1 MESVVIQLYLWGI
14 DMNANQIAKSITDH
28 LIELDDENEISSESM
43 VKAITM
49 LAAKTMQ
56 QFNVTEVEGGGVKL
70 LLVEVN

>member
-1 MESVVIQLYLWGI
+1 MIQLCLWGI

>member
-1 MESVVIQLYLWGI
+1 MASAVIQLYLWGI

-43 VKAITM
+43 IKAITM

-56 QFNVTEVEGGGVKL
+56 QFDVTEVEGGGVKL

>member
-1 MESVVIQLYLWGI
+1 MVSVVIQLYLWGI

>member
-1 MESVVIQLYLWGI
+1 MASVVIQLYLWGI

-43 VKAITM
+43 IKAITM

>member
-1 MESVVIQLYLWGI
+1 MASVVIQLYLWGI

-28 LIELDDENEISSESM
+28 LIDLDDENEISSESM

-70 LLVEVN
+70 LLVEVK

>member
-1 MESVVIQLYLWGI
+1 MASVVIQLYLWGI

-70 LLVEVN
+70 LLVEVK

>member
-1 MESVVIQLYLWGI
+1 MVSVVIQLYLWGI
-14 DMNANQIAKSITDH
+14 DMNANQISKSITDH

>member
-1 MESVVIQLYLWGI
+1 MIQLYLWGI

>member
-1 MESVVIQLYLWGI
+1 MASVVIQLYLWGI

-43 VKAITM
+43 IKAITM

-56 QFNVTEVEGGGVKL
+56 QFDVTEVEGGGVKL